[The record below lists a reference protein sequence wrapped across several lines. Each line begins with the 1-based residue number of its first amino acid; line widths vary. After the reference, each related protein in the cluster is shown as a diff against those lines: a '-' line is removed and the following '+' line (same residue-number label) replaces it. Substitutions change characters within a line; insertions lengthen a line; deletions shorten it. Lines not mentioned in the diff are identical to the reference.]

1 MERARRL
8 MHGPE
13 YHAAKSEIM
22 APIDEFLRK
31 VDARTGDEVVQLRRR
46 GQRLNIVAI
55 TGLGT
60 TVVLVLVSFI
70 LVARQRAPALFHV
83 ILARQLAGVGLDGW
97 RRLDQALAFEEGGE
111 AGVAGV
117 VERGRAQR
125 EARQRVGEGAPVQL
139 VVQLGAALDEQREAL
154 LRMVHQILDA
164 RLHGVEKARRG
175 GDRRARAL
183 FARKISSS

>member
-31 VDARTGDEVVQLRRR
+31 VAARTGDEVVQLRRR

-83 ILARQLAGVGLDGW
+83 ILARQLAGVGLDRR

-117 VERGRAQR
+117 IERGGAQR

-139 VVQLGAALDEQREAL
+139 VVQLGAAL
-154 LRMVHQILDA
+154 
-164 RLHGVEKARRG
+164 
-175 GDRRARAL
+175 
-183 FARKISSS
+183 

>member
-1 MERARRL
+1 MREDTTRWSDSRIWSGRAASCMVR
-8 MHGPE
+8 

-70 LVARQRAPALFHV
+70 LVARQPFPGHPAVPGPRAVDAAGSGADRRERRPGHLVWTAWPLFMAAV
-83 ILARQLAGVGLDGW
+83 VAQVPVL
-97 RRLDQALAFEEGGE
+97 
-111 AGVAGV
+111 GVAV
-117 VERGRAQR
+117 VDEPELRGSS
-125 EARQRVGEGAPVQL
+125 APSRP
-139 VVQLGAALDEQREAL
+139 G
-154 LRMVHQILDA
+154 
-164 RLHGVEKARRG
+164 
-175 GDRRARAL
+175 
-183 FARKISSS
+183 